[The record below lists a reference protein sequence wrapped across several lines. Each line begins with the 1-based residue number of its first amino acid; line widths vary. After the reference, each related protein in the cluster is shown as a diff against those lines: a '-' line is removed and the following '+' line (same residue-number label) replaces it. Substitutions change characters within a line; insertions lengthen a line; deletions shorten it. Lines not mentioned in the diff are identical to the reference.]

1 MEDLQ
6 KVEQN
11 GQQVDQMVAA
21 IIGDTT
27 KELDAYLDIVRQC
40 FLTNVEILDD
50 DLDRIVL
57 RIPVYLYPLIV
68 LAQQIEIRKGLAKE
82 QATFAENEALLT
94 VTGTVQEKKAKAE
107 NQTAEG
113 RITQLAYT
121 TASSVIQRKID
132 GAMAILDSTKKVQ
145 QRRLK
150 EKALTN
156 AAGNSVG
163 AF

>member
-6 KVEQN
+6 KVEQS

-121 TASSVIQRKID
+121 TASSVIQRKIE

-156 AAGNSVG
+156 VAGNSVG

>member
-40 FLTNVEILDD
+40 FLTNVEVLDD

-82 QATFAENEALLT
+82 QATFDENEALLT
-94 VTGTVQEKKAKAE
+94 ATGTVQEKKAKAE
-107 NQTAEG
+107 NATAQG
-113 RITQLAYT
+113 RLTQLAYT
-121 TASSVIQRKID
+121 TASAVVQRKID

>member
-6 KVEQN
+6 KVEQS